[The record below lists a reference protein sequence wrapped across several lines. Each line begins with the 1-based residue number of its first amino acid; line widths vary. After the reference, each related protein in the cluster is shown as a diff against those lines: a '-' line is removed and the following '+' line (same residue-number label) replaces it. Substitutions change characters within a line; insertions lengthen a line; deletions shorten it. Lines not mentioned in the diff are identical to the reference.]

1 MSNKN
6 LKKKKKKFSPML
18 FSTTIRNPERC
29 KYFVKVIQK
38 YDNQVLTDE
47 LAIKIMQD
55 CLQAKIYYS
64 LKAFKKI
71 PNYKLIYNSEEEISE
86 EMANKIVNEV
96 IQIHKQ
102 RGFKKGWSSRFKG
115 P

>member
-6 LKKKKKKFSPML
+6 LKKKKKNFSPML

-64 LKAFKKI
+64 LKAFKDKTYLTSMI
-71 PNYKLIYNSEEEISE
+71 LRQAITISKEISI
-86 EMANKIVNEV
+86 NDFY
-96 IQIHKQ
+96 IHA
-102 RGFKKGWSSRFKG
+102 SYT
-115 P
+115 